1 MTHPIV
7 CCSHRVVHTLLMP
20 EPGSLTP
27 RQDSRCLLDVAC
39 CTQPTGNGCRAPE
52 RKGLVRHCWGLLVQM
67 GGAEGVRK
75 AERYALVNG
84 IAGGLRMHAIPRHA
98 HKSEE

>member
-1 MTHPIV
+1 MLQFSTHP
-7 CCSHRVVHTLLMP
+7 
-20 EPGSLTP
+20 PG
-27 RQDSRCLLDVAC
+27 
-39 CTQPTGNGCRAPE
+39 TGCEGLGKR
-52 RKGLVRHCWGLLVQM
+52 GLVRHGWNLLVQM
-67 GGAEGVRK
+67 GGSEGVRK